1 MQTRLSRICDAIIE
15 AGWLAALV
23 VTPLFFNTFSNR
35 VFEPDKLHL
44 LRSIALVMAVAWGI
58 QLLDTGLNLRKG
70 GPGLWA
76 RLRATPLVLPTLL
89 LVGSY
94 LLSTALSVV
103 PRISFFGSYV
113 RMQGTLSFL
122 SYVLIFAAVLT
133 HLRSRAQVDR
143 ILHAVIL
150 VSLPISIYGIM
161 QQAGLDPLPWG
172 GDVRDRVA
180 ANMGNSIF
188 VAAYLIMAV
197 FLTLERLLDSLAALF
212 SAEQGSVA
220 DALRAGAYLFILVVQ
235 FIAIVYT
242 QSRGPWLGL
251 AAGLYVFAMLGL
263 LLLARLAVGRSRVPA
278 ILGWL
283 GRNVRAAW
291 LGLIGLTLA
300 GVVFLVLLNV
310 PQGPFSSNLC
320 EVRYVK
326 RACTV
331 FSLTE
336 GTNAVRALIWEG
348 VVDMMLKPHS
358 PIQTPDGQP
367 DPLNV
372 IRPLVG
378 YGPESMWVAYNRFYP
393 PDLAHYESRNAS
405 PDRSHNETFDA
416 LVRGG
421 FLQFGIQI
429 FLYCSLFYYALRWL
443 GLMQGRGRRNLFVA
457 LLIAGG
463 ALGVIVPVLVD
474 HSLRLAGIGL
484 PAGLIVGM
492 IVYVT
497 VDLLLS
503 GRGEIDGAQGGM
515 AGTSAPAEVRQQAGG
530 RRQLLILALFAA
542 IVAHFAEVHFGIA
555 IASTL
560 TLFWVLAGALVAVG
574 MGWTERAD
582 DVQVE
587 PALAPVRSQPSGK
600 PQPLGAKAQSGSG
613 KAQPAGGSS
622 NKSRGGKTARS
633 ADSPRP
639 GSVQPAQRAESSAR
653 VAPRSPLVAVLPY
666 AGIGA
671 LVTLVLAWDY
681 IPLSVSTGAQG
692 AFSFLWDAF
701 TTRADSGTLQVV
713 RSPMLLV
720 LMGFTW
726 LVGGLLAV
734 AESSRVRRWGAG
746 LALYLGTT
754 VGTWLVYGLIEAGRM
769 TTQGLSGLDVFR
781 HMAGHIVFFD
791 LCLLLVGLGLA
802 VALLFAD
809 TRPRPAHAFGRTPAL
824 SLGGG
829 LALGIVALLL
839 IININIQTVQADT
852 YYKQGLAYEGAG
864 QWEGAVILYQQAAKL
879 EPNEDYYYLFLGR
892 ALLQLSEMTQ
902 AGNALLPADLTD
914 VPTSDLLSLVERGVR
929 SGNREDLTRAAQA
942 ALIGA
947 QRLNP
952 LNTDH
957 SANLA
962 RLNRSWAFTGALG
975 PNDSPTSSRLR
986 EILTTQPDKADRARL
1001 DQSLNYYRQ
1010 ATSLSPQNAQLWNEL
1025 ATVQLVTD
1033 DLAAARA
1040 SVERSL
1046 TLDQRFTATY
1056 LLKGDVLDAAGDKQ
1070 GALDAYRQA
1079 AALAPK
1085 DLSVL
1090 SAVGV
1095 FSAQT
1100 GDLQGALDA
1109 FNHIVDV
1116 SNAAVKSA
1124 QTQLDRL
1131 DQEAAQAGGYSGLL
1145 PSAASRRDALQ
1156 SQIASYGAQ
1165 LHLAYRNLALVL
1177 RDAGRVSEALTAAQ
1191 QALGYASDADRPDIE
1206 SLIADLKQRLG
1217 Q

>member
-15 AGWLAALV
+15 AGWLAALI

-44 LRSIALVMAVAWGI
+44 LRSIALAMAVAWGI
-58 QLLDTGLNLRKG
+58 QLLDTGLNLQKG
-70 GPGLWA
+70 GPGVWA

-143 ILHAVIL
+143 ILHAIIL

-251 AAGLYVFAMLGL
+251 AAGLYMFSMLGL
-263 LLLARLAVGRSRVPA
+263 LLLARLAAGRSRVPA

-310 PQGPFSSNLC
+310 PQGPLKGLC
-320 EVRYVK
+320 EKRYVG
-326 RACTV
+326 RVCTL
-331 FSLTE
+331 FSTTS
-336 GTNAVRALIWEG
+336 GTNAVRVLIWEG

-367 DPLNV
+367 DRLNV

-443 GLMQGRGRRNLFVA
+443 GLMQGRGRRNLFIA

-463 ALGVIVPVLVD
+463 ALGVIVPVLAD

-503 GRGEIDGAQGGM
+503 GRGEVNNAQESRGGVP
-515 AGTSAPAEVRQQAGG
+515 APVAVRQQAGG

-574 MGWTERAD
+574 MGWTERTA

-587 PALAPVRSQPSGK
+587 PAPAALKPQPSGK
-600 PQPLGAKAQSGSG
+600 PQPAGARPQSGSG
-613 KAQPAGGSS
+613 KAQPAGGSAH
-622 NKSRGGKTARS
+622 KSRGGKTARS

-639 GSVQPAQRAESSAR
+639 GSAQAAQRAEFSAR

-681 IPLSVSTGAQG
+681 VPLSVSTGAQG

-701 TTRADSGTLQVV
+701 TTRADSVTSQVV

-720 LMGFTW
+720 LMIFTW

-746 LALYLGTT
+746 LAIYFGTT
-754 VGTWLVYGLIEAGRM
+754 VGAWLVYGLIEAGRM

-809 TRPRPAHAFGRTPAL
+809 TRPRPARAFGRTPVL

-829 LALGIVALLL
+829 LTLGIIALFV
-839 IININIQTVQADT
+839 IINVNTQTVQADT

-864 QWEGAVILYQQAAKL
+864 QWEGAVVLYQQAAEL
-879 EPNEDYYYLFLGR
+879 EPDEDYYYLFLGR
-892 ALLQLSEMTQ
+892 ALLQLSETAQ
-902 AGNALLPADLTD
+902 AGDALLPADLTD
-914 VPTSDLLSLVERGVR
+914 VPTSDLLSLIGRGVR

-975 PNDSPTSSRLR
+975 PNDSPTSGRLR
-986 EILTTQPDKADRARL
+986 EILTTQPDKVDRARL

-1025 ATVQLVTD
+1025 ATVQLITD

-1046 TLDQRFTATY
+1046 ALDQRFTATY

-1156 SQIASYGAQ
+1156 NQIASYGAQ

-1177 RDAGRVSEALTAAQ
+1177 RDAGRTSEALTAAQ
-1191 QALGYASDADRPDIE
+1191 QALGYASDADRSTVE